1 MDAFFVLFACSFLL
15 VLSISYLLVTSLVFE
30 IQKLKFVVNKN
41 LTEYLDLATTD
52 QLYEEISKRDNMPI
66 ILVKVVE
73 GGILVDCFNIPPALS
88 VQILEKSAELVRE
101 KIKGSLEGPVD
112 F

>member
-1 MDAFFVLFACSFLL
+1 MDAVFVLFVCSFLL

-41 LTEYLDLATTD
+41 LAEYLDIATTD
-52 QLYEEISKRDNMPI
+52 QLYEEISKRDNIPI
-66 ILVKVVE
+66 ILVKMVE

-88 VQILEKSAELVRE
+88 VQILEKSAELVRQN
-101 KIKGSLEGPVD
+101 IRGSLEGPVD

>member
-73 GGILVDCFNIPPALS
+73 SGILVDCFNIPPALS

-101 KIKGSLEGPVD
+101 KIKGGLEGPVD

>member
-1 MDAFFVLFACSFLL
+1 MDAFFVLFVCSFLL

-73 GGILVDCFNIPPALS
+73 SGILVDCFNIPPALS

-101 KIKGSLEGPVD
+101 KIRGGLEGPVD

>member
-1 MDAFFVLFACSFLL
+1 MSAFFVLFVCSFLL

-66 ILVKVVE
+66 ILVKMAE
-73 GGILVDCFNIPPALS
+73 DGILVDCFNITPALS

-101 KIKGSLEGPVD
+101 KIRGSLEGPVD